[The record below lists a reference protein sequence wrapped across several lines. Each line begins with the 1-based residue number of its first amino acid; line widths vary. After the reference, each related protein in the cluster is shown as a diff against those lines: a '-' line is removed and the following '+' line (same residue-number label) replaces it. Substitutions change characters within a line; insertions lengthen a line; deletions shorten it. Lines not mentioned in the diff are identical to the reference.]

1 MEWEIV
7 FYIIV
12 GALAIGALIWVEIDN
27 KNYKE
32 K

>member
-27 KNYKE
+27 KKYTK
-32 K
+32 